1 MADEKNSEK
10 VVPVIDG
17 PDHGYIGT
25 VRDDT
30 PNEDYS
36 VTGVVK
42 AAEAA
47 RQRDAGALEEKPAA
61 KPAARKTT
69 APKS

>member
-1 MADEKNSEK
+1 MADEQNEKPSEK

-17 PDHGYIGT
+17 PDHGYVGT

-36 VTGVVK
+36 VAGVTK

-47 RQRDAGALEEKPAA
+47 EEPVSKPAA
-61 KPAARKTT
+61 KAKGS
-69 APKS
+69 K